1 MPPKKKTA
9 AESTCLGCSEKFTAK
24 CSSVLCTVCGL
35 WIHKGCAGMTDDIF
49 EFLDKQL
56 QATGMAYWA
65 CKPCTV
71 YAKGINNRMRG
82 IEEDLKEVKKSTA
95 ENSSEIRRVEEKV
108 KELNSEMKKV
118 DNLVTR
124 I

>member
-1 MPPKKKTA
+1 MAPKKV
-9 AESTCLGCSEKFTAK
+9 SPDSICLGCSKKFTNKDA
-24 CSSVLCTVCGL
+24 CILCTVCGL
-35 WIHKGCAGMTDDIF
+35 WIHKNCAGVTNNIF
-49 EFLDKQL
+49 DFLDKQL

-65 CKPCTV
+65 CRPCTV
-71 YAKGINNRMRG
+71 YAQGMNHRMRG